1 MEMKENEWNISNLVW
16 KQYVGNGIKLFY
28 DNITIRDW
36 IYKGILEVLEKKI
49 IKFNF
54 ILFHSSQFW
63 GEWKFD
69 VLRE

>member
-1 MEMKENEWNISNLVW
+1 MKS
-16 KQYVGNGIKLFY
+16 FY

-54 ILFHSSQFW
+54 ILFYSFQFW

>member
-1 MEMKENEWNISNLVW
+1 MERKENEWNISNLVW
-16 KQYVGNGIKLFY
+16 EQYVGNGMKSFY

-54 ILFHSSQFW
+54 ILFYSFQFW
-63 GEWKFD
+63 ENENLMF
-69 VLRE
+69 